1 MGTGTIG
8 LLIFLVI
15 MLVWFIH
22 DKYVQR
28 KHQLLVNYPIIGRLR
43 YLFEELREPFRQY
56 FGDEKFYESKDKL
69 DWVYKAAKDLPN
81 YGSFSPSQPLPKPK
95 FMLKH
100 ASIVLNDDEV
110 GDDFAVTFGEIRE
123 MPYTSKSVIGRSA
136 MSDGS
141 ISPEGTRAF
150 VRGAYMGNFN
160 INTGEG
166 GLTSN
171 FFTTHIKYDPGYMTI
186 HEGTDKQKLIK
197 RLIRKFFNG
206 SMAANAY
213 LKMILKDDPEI
224 ETYTFDEKTKRIHRV
239 NWTAPLEAFPKE
251 VPSDM
256 PDITFQISSGLY
268 GARDIDGNFDPVR
281 YQKVMS
287 FCKMTEIKIAQ
298 GAKQTGGKLIA
309 EKVTHAIAYYR
320 GVKPYQNLFSPN
332 RFPFANSITE
342 LFDFIG
348 TLQKLSKKPVGMK
361 IVISDYDNIVPYA
374 KEIRKRIKTGNT
386 AYPDFISIDGGSGGS
401 ATAPIEMM
409 ERIGLNARDSIY
421 LVNKVLNEYGIR
433 KEVKLIASGKVL
445 TPDDVVIIMALGADF
460 VQIARGFMMSAGC
473 IRARYCSGSTG
484 HQCPVGL
491 ATQDVSKR
499 RKYFVYKHANY
510 VRDYH
515 KNLLKSIKGL
525 MAVMGLKHINQLTK
539 HKIMFLDRNSKVHDN
554 IDDVF
559 GRILDIG
566 KDVEEDENAFDAV
579 ESVKSSDSVENTKA
593 VNENALDDR
602 KKVG

>member
-1 MGTGTIG
+1 MD
-8 LLIFLVI
+8 LSLIIILSIIFIFV
-15 MLVWFIH
+15 VWYIH

-43 YLFEELREPFRQY
+43 YVLEELREPFRQY

-69 DWVYKAAKDLPN
+69 DWVYKAARDLPN
-81 YGSFSPSQPLPKPK
+81 YASFSPSQPLPKPK
-95 FMLKH
+95 FMLRH
-100 ASIVLNDDEV
+100 ATIVLNDDEV
-110 GDDFAVTFGEIRE
+110 ENDFTVTFGANRE
-123 MPYTSKSVIGRSA
+123 KPFVTKSIIARSA

-150 VRGAYMGNFN
+150 VRGAFMGGFP

-171 FFTTHIKYDPGYMTI
+171 FFTTHVKYDESYMTI
-186 HEGTDKQKLIK
+186 YEGTKNQKFIK
-197 RLIRKFFNG
+197 KVIRKMFNG

-213 LKMILKDDPEI
+213 LKMILGNDPEI

-239 NWTAPLEAFPKE
+239 NWNAPLEAFPKDI
-251 VPSDM
+251 PNDM
-256 PDITFQISSGLY
+256 PDIVFQMSSGLY
-268 GARDIDGNFDPVR
+268 GARDVEGNFDPVR

-298 GAKQTGGKLIA
+298 GAKQTGGRLIA
-309 EKVTHAIAYYR
+309 EKVTEAIAYYR
-320 GVKPYQNLFSPN
+320 GVKPYKNLFSPN
-332 RFPFANSITE
+332 RFPYANSIEE

-348 TLQKLSKKPVGMK
+348 DLQKLSGKPAGIK
-361 IVISDYDNIVPYA
+361 IVISDYENITPYV
-374 KEIRKRIKTGNT
+374 KEIKKRVEEGND

-401 ATAPIEMM
+401 ATAPIELM
-409 ERIGLNARDSIY
+409 ERVGLNARDSIY
-421 LVNKVLNEYGIR
+421 LVDKVLKDYGVRSKI
-433 KEVKLIASGKVL
+433 KLVASGKLL
-445 TPDDVVIIMALGADF
+445 TPDDIVIVKALGADF

-473 IRARYCSGSTG
+473 IRARYCSGTTK

-491 ATQDVSKR
+491 ATQDKSKR

-515 KNLLKSIKGL
+515 KNLLKSIKGIL
-525 MAVMGLKHINQLTK
+525 AVMGLKNINELNR

-559 GRILDIG
+559 ERILDIG
-566 KDVEEDENAFDAV
+566 KDTKENNKQKFY
-579 ESVKSSDSVENTKA
+579 
-593 VNENALDDR
+593 
-602 KKVG
+602 